1 MNEKRRKMVTEQVQ
15 DVTFVIADL
24 NNRVRTV
31 ETKYNLLGE
40 RVLIVNKNMIEEYKK
55 VITEIKIM
63 NEELREIRRET
74 AEMKDVIRNVVA
86 ELNGFA
92 KKDAVKSLEK
102 YVKLLSPLNFVTE
115 EELKRVVDELKN
127 AKRVAN

>member
-1 MNEKRRKMVTEQVQ
+1 MVTEQVQ